1 MKSLLRVLRYIRPY
15 WGLAALTFAAASAA
29 AALELLP
36 PWLVKL
42 VIDDVIGQ
50 NQIALLP
57 WLIGGLL
64 LSHAGKN
71 LAASLRIRFN
81 NTLEQQVIYDLRSEV
96 FAALQRLS
104 ISYFE
109 NRSTGEIMSRI
120 NNDVEHVEKI
130 FIDGLESLLM
140 SSLTLIGI
148 SIILFS
154 LNWKLAALSLLP
166 IPVLVYSASYFTG
179 KVHGFYRAVREGSAE
194 LNAYLQDA
202 LSGIREIMG
211 FNREPY
217 EQGRFNQRSKVYAES
232 NLRVMKLWSMYSPSM
247 IFVGSLG
254 SVIILWYGTG
264 EVIKGNL
271 TVGELVA
278 FLGYLALFYVPINQ
292 IHSVNH
298 MLQHAL
304 AAGDRVF
311 EMLDT
316 KPEVID
322 RPNLPRLSG
331 KVSGTVAAKKVHF
344 HYRSDVPVLKG
355 IDFDVGAG
363 ERIALVG
370 PSGAGKS
377 TLIKLLMRFYDVADG
392 AILLDGKDLREY
404 PLAYLREQMGLV
416 QQEPFLFNGTV
427 KENIAYGNLSASQA
441 EIEEVARIAR
451 AHEFIAELP
460 EKYETWIG
468 ERGVKLSVGQKQRI
482 SIARVLLK
490 DPPVIIF
497 DEATSN
503 IDTETEVKIREA
515 LEVLTRGR
523 TTFIIAHR
531 LSTLR
536 NVDRIFVLDA
546 GRLVEAGSHE
556 ILLAHTGVYRALYD
570 AQFQI

>member
-1 MKSLLRVLRYIRPY
+1 MVV
-15 WGLAALTFAAASAA
+15 LTFTAASAA

-42 VIDDVIGQ
+42 VIDDVIGK
-50 NQIALLP
+50 NQISLLPSLIAALL
-57 WLIGGLL
+57 LA
-64 LSHAGKN
+64 HAGKN

-81 NTLEQQVIYDLRSEV
+81 NTLEQQVICDLRSQV
-96 FAALQRLS
+96 FAALQHLS

-179 KVHGFYRAVREGSAE
+179 KVHGFYRAVREGTAE
-194 LNAYLQDA
+194 MNAYLQDA
-202 LSGIREIMG
+202 LSGIREIIG
-211 FNREPY
+211 FNREAY
-217 EQGRFNQRSKVYAES
+217 EQTRFNQRSKAYADS

-254 SVIILWYGTG
+254 SVIILWYGTN
-264 EVIKGNL
+264 EVVNGNL
-271 TVGELVA
+271 SVGELVA

-304 AAGDRVF
+304 AAGERVF
-311 EMLDT
+311 EVLDT
-316 KPEVID
+316 KPEVVD
-322 RPNLPRLSG
+322 RPGLPWPVH
-331 KVSGTVAAKKVHF
+331 KVAGEIAAKEVRF
-344 HYRSDVPVLKG
+344 HYRTDIPVLKG
-355 IDFDVGAG
+355 IDFDVKAG

-377 TLIKLLMRFYDVADG
+377 TLIKLLMRFYDVTGG
-392 AILLDGKDLREY
+392 AILLDGKDLRAY
-404 PLAYLREQMGLV
+404 PLAYLREQIGLV

-427 KENIAYGNLSASQA
+427 KENIAYGNLSAGQA
-441 EIEEVARIAR
+441 EIEEVARVAR
-451 AHEFIAELP
+451 AHDFIAELP
-460 EKYETWIG
+460 EKYHTWIG
-468 ERGVKLSVGQKQRI
+468 ERGVKLSVGQKQRL

-490 DPPVIIF
+490 DPPIIIF

-503 IDTETEVKIREA
+503 IDTATEVKIREA
-515 LEVLTRGR
+515 LEELTRGR

-536 NVDRIFVLDA
+536 NVDRIFVLD
-546 GRLVEAGSHE
+546 GGCLVEEGSHE
-556 ILLAHTGVYRALYD
+556 VLLAHSGVYRALYD
-570 AQFQI
+570 AQFQV

>member
-1 MKSLLRVLRYIRPY
+1 
-15 WGLAALTFAAASAA
+15 
-29 AALELLP
+29 
-36 PWLVKL
+36 
-42 VIDDVIGQ
+42 
-50 NQIALLP
+50 
-57 WLIGGLL
+57 
-64 LSHAGKN
+64 
-71 LAASLRIRFN
+71 
-81 NTLEQQVIYDLRSEV
+81 
-96 FAALQRLS
+96 
-104 ISYFE
+104 
-109 NRSTGEIMSRI
+109 
-120 NNDVEHVEKI
+120 
-130 FIDGLESLLM
+130 
-140 SSLTLIGI
+140 
-148 SIILFS
+148 
-154 LNWKLAALSLLP
+154 
-166 IPVLVYSASYFTG
+166 
-179 KVHGFYRAVREGSAE
+179 
-194 LNAYLQDA
+194 
-202 LSGIREIMG
+202 
-211 FNREPY
+211 
-217 EQGRFNQRSKVYAES
+217 
-232 NLRVMKLWSMYSPSM
+232 MKLWSMYSPSM

-264 EVIKGNL
+264 EVINGNL

-278 FLGYLALFYVPINQ
+278 FIGYLALFYVPINQ

-316 KPEVID
+316 KPEVVD
-322 RPNLPRLSG
+322 RPHLPRSTG
-331 KVSGTVAAKKVHF
+331 KVTGNVAANNMSF
-344 HYRSDVPVLKG
+344 HYRSDIPVLKG
-355 IDFDVGAG
+355 IDFEVNAG

-377 TLIKLLMRFYDVADG
+377 TLIKLLMRFYDVTDG
-392 AILLDGKDLREY
+392 AILLDGKDLRDF

-427 KENIAYGNLSASQA
+427 RENIAYGNLSASQA

-490 DPPVIIF
+490 DPPIIIF

-515 LEVLTRGR
+515 LELLTRGR

-536 NVDRIFVLDA
+536 NVDRIFVLEA
-546 GRLVEAGSHE
+546 GYLVEEGSHE
-556 ILLAHTGVYRALYD
+556 VLLAQSGVYRALYD
-570 AQFQI
+570 AQFQV

>member
-1 MKSLLRVLRYIRPY
+1 
-15 WGLAALTFAAASAA
+15 LAALTFTAASAA

-50 NQIALLP
+50 NQISLLP

-81 NTLEQQVIYDLRSEV
+81 NTLEQKVIYDLRSEV

-104 ISYFE
+104 LSYFE

-179 KVHGFYRAVREGSAE
+179 RVHGFYRAVREGSAE

-202 LSGIREIMG
+202 LSGIREIIG
-211 FNREPY
+211 FNRESY
-217 EQGRFNQRSKVYAES
+217 EQGRFNHRSKAYAES

-264 EVIKGNL
+264 EVINGNL

-322 RPNLPRLSG
+322 RPHLPRPSG
-331 KVSGTVAAKKVHF
+331 KVTGNVAANNMSF
-344 HYRSDVPVLKG
+344 HYRSDIPVLKG
-355 IDFDVGAG
+355 IDFEVNAG

-377 TLIKLLMRFYDVADG
+377 TLIKLLMRFYDVTDG
-392 AILLDGKDLREY
+392 AILLDGKDLRDF

-427 KENIAYGNLSASQA
+427 RENIAYGNLSASQA
-441 EIEEVARIAR
+441 EIEEVARVAR

-490 DPPVIIF
+490 DPPIIIF

-515 LEVLTRGR
+515 LELLTRGR

-536 NVDRIFVLDA
+536 NVDRIFVLEA
-546 GRLVEAGSHE
+546 GYLVEEGSHE
-556 ILLAHTGVYRALYD
+556 VLLAQSGVYRALYD
-570 AQFQI
+570 AQFQV

>member
-15 WGLAALTFAAASAA
+15 WRLAALTFAAAGAA

-50 NQIALLP
+50 NQISLLP

-64 LSHAGKN
+64 LAQAGKN

-120 NNDVEHVEKI
+120 NNDVEHVERI

-140 SSLTLIGI
+140 SSLTLVGI

-166 IPVLVYSASYFTG
+166 IPVLVYSAS
-179 KVHGFYRAVREGSAE
+179 
-194 LNAYLQDA
+194 
-202 LSGIREIMG
+202 
-211 FNREPY
+211 
-217 EQGRFNQRSKVYAES
+217 GRFNQRSKAYSES

-247 IFVGSLG
+247 IFIGSLG
-254 SVIILWYGTG
+254 SAIILWYGTG

-316 KPEVID
+316 KPEVVD
-322 RPNLPRLSG
+322 RPHLFKPSQ
-331 KVSGTVAAKKVHF
+331 KVAGDVAARKVWF
-344 HYRSDVPVLKG
+344 HYRPDIPVLKG
-355 IDFDVGAG
+355 IDFEVTAG

-377 TLIKLLMRFYDVADG
+377 TLIKLLMRFYDVTEG
-392 AILLDGKDLREY
+392 AILLDGKDIREL
-404 PLAYLREQMGLV
+404 PLAYVREQMGLV

-427 KENIAYGNLSASQA
+427 KENIAYGNLTASQA

-468 ERGVKLSVGQKQRI
+468 
-482 SIARVLLK
+482 
-490 DPPVIIF
+490 
-497 DEATSN
+497 SN
-503 IDTETEVKIREA
+503 IDTETEIKIREA
-515 LEVLTRGR
+515 LEELTRGR

-536 NVDRIFVLDA
+536 HVDRIFVLDG
-546 GRLVEAGSHE
+546 GRLVEEGSHPE
-556 ILLAHTGVYRALYD
+556 LIARSGVYRALYD

>member
-1 MKSLLRVLRYIRPY
+1 
-15 WGLAALTFAAASAA
+15 
-29 AALELLP
+29 
-36 PWLVKL
+36 
-42 VIDDVIGQ
+42 
-50 NQIALLP
+50 
-57 WLIGGLL
+57 
-64 LSHAGKN
+64 
-71 LAASLRIRFN
+71 
-81 NTLEQQVIYDLRSEV
+81 
-96 FAALQRLS
+96 
-104 ISYFE
+104 
-109 NRSTGEIMSRI
+109 
-120 NNDVEHVEKI
+120 
-130 FIDGLESLLM
+130 
-140 SSLTLIGI
+140 
-148 SIILFS
+148 
-154 LNWKLAALSLLP
+154 
-166 IPVLVYSASYFTG
+166 
-179 KVHGFYRAVREGSAE
+179 VREGTAE

-211 FNREPY
+211 FNRESY
-217 EQGRFNQRSKVYAES
+217 EQGRFNQRSKAYSES

-247 IFVGSLG
+247 IFIGSLG
-254 SVIILWYGTG
+254 SAIILWYGTG

-316 KPEVID
+316 KPEVVD
-322 RPNLPRLSG
+322 RPHLRKPLQ
-331 KVSGTVAAKKVHF
+331 KVAGDVAARKVQF
-344 HYRSDVPVLKG
+344 HYRPDIPVLKG
-355 IDFDVGAG
+355 IDFEVTAG

-377 TLIKLLMRFYDVADG
+377 TLIKLLMRFYDVTEG
-392 AILLDGKDLREY
+392 AILLDGKDVREL
-404 PLAYLREQMGLV
+404 PLVYVREQMGLV

-427 KENIAYGNLSASQA
+427 KENIAYGNLTASQA

-490 DPPVIIF
+490 DPPIIIF

-503 IDTETEVKIREA
+503 IDTETEIKIREA
-515 LEVLTRGR
+515 LEELTRGR

-536 NVDRIFVLDA
+536 HVDRIFVLDG
-546 GRLVEAGSHE
+546 GRLVEEGSHPE
-556 ILLAHTGVYRALYD
+556 LIARSGVYRALYD